1 MNETTQAGGGADWQS
16 IRLAIGAILLVVGGL
31 SLMLLDGDNHAT
43 AARSSAATAHGHA
56 SQGK

>member
-1 MNETTQAGGGADWQS
+1 MNETTQAGGTDWQS
-16 IRLAIGAILLVVGGL
+16 IRLTLGAILLVAGGL

-43 AARSSAATAHGHA
+43 AAHSSVPIAHGQT

>member
-1 MNETTQAGGGADWQS
+1 MSETTQAGGGADWQS

-43 AARSSAATAHGHA
+43 AARSSLVTAHGQA

>member
-1 MNETTQAGGGADWQS
+1 MNETTQAGGTDWQS
-16 IRLAIGAILLVVGGL
+16 IRLALGAILLVAGGL

-43 AARSSAATAHGHA
+43 AARSSVPIAHGQA